1 MQVFLRRKWNVI
13 RPVSLFAMLCGTIAM
28 LHGFATLASASEQ
41 QQLVDKS
48 KMTIEGFVADSSAG
62 PAIRDF
68 KSTAKAL
75 FIIPQFLRGAFVF
88 GGAGGSGVLL
98 VRDEKTGA
106 WSEPA
111 FYTMGSASFGMQIGG
126 DVSEMVLIVRNQK
139 GLEEFY
145 RNDFKLGADA
155 SIAMGPV
162 GEGAAV
168 KGIAADIIAYAK
180 KKGAYVGMSLEGAF
194 ISVSDDS
201 NQAYY
206 GKPVRPTEIVVKR
219 SVSNPKSTELRNAVA
234 KAMK

>member
-1 MQVFLRRKWNVI
+1 
-13 RPVSLFAMLCGTIAM
+13 MLCGTVAM
-28 LHGFATLASASEQ
+28 LHAFATLAAASEQ

-48 KMTIEGFVADSSAG
+48 KMTMESFVADSSAG

-75 FIIPQFLRGAFVF
+75 FIIPQFVRGAFVF
-88 GGAGGSGVLL
+88 GGAGGSGVLV
-98 VRDEKTGA
+98 VRDEKTGT

-126 DVSEMVLIVRNQK
+126 DVSEMVLIVRNHK

-145 RNDFKLGADA
+145 RNDFKLGGDA

-206 GKPVRPTEIVVKR
+206 GKPVRPTDIVVKR